1 MTPARLLAVG
11 ALCALPLSA
20 GLSQAQAPPPERP
33 ESAALAGVGPA
44 EGGPAEVGP
53 EDRPAERPDAPAPQ
67 PQPQGSLIPPEADP
81 PESPPPATDQPAT
94 HGRLIPPEEMP
105 PIEPLAPAGPPA
117 PELLR
122 ESDFDLAACK
132 LELTVLG
139 ATYEDADPITDPQ
152 DRDCGIAR
160 PLRVTQILPG
170 VGLEGGADMRCDTA
184 RALAHWTRDF
194 VLPASSRLPNAPRLA
209 GMNLGT
215 TYFCRPVVGGAST
228 SRLSEHALGNAIDIA
243 SFRFDDGTE
252 IVVAPRED
260 SGDLLGSFQAA
271 VRSSA
276 CMDFTTVLGPGS
288 NDAHSD
294 HLHLDIKARG
304 SGYRLCQ

>member
-1 MTPARLLAVG
+1 MNRARLLAVG

-33 ESAALAGVGPA
+33 ESAAPASVGPA

-53 EDRPAERPDAPAPQ
+53 EDRPAERPDTPAPQ
-67 PQPQGSLIPPEADP
+67 PSQPQGS
-81 PESPPPATDQPAT
+81 
-94 HGRLIPPEEMP
+94 LIPPEEMP

-170 VGLEGGADMRCDTA
+170 VELEGGADMRCDTA

-194 VLPASSRLPNAPRLA
+194 VLPATSRLPNAPRLA
-209 GMNLGT
+209 GMTLGT

-260 SGDLLGSFQAA
+260 SGDLLESFQAA

>member
-53 EDRPAERPDAPAPQ
+53 EDRPAERPDTPAPQ
-67 PQPQGSLIPPEADP
+67 PSQPQGS
-81 PESPPPATDQPAT
+81 
-94 HGRLIPPEEMP
+94 LIPPEEMP

-170 VGLEGGADMRCDTA
+170 VELEGGADMRCDTA

-194 VLPASSRLPNAPRLA
+194 VLPATSRLPNAPRLA
-209 GMNLGT
+209 GMTLGT

-260 SGDLLGSFQAA
+260 SGDLLESFQAA

>member
-1 MTPARLLAVG
+1 MNRARLLAVG

-33 ESAALAGVGPA
+33 ESAAPASVGPA

-53 EDRPAERPDAPAPQ
+53 EDRPAERPDTPAPQ
-67 PQPQGSLIPPEADP
+67 PSQPQGS
-81 PESPPPATDQPAT
+81 
-94 HGRLIPPEEMP
+94 LIPPEEMP
-105 PIEPLAPAGPPA
+105 PIEPPAPAGPPA

-170 VGLEGGADMRCDTA
+170 VELEGGADMRCDTA

-209 GMNLGT
+209 GMTLGT

-260 SGDLLGSFQAA
+260 SGDLLESFQAA

>member
-1 MTPARLLAVG
+1 MNRARLLAVG

-33 ESAALAGVGPA
+33 ESAAPASVGPA

-53 EDRPAERPDAPAPQ
+53 EDRPAERPDTPAPQ
-67 PQPQGSLIPPEADP
+67 PSQPQGS
-81 PESPPPATDQPAT
+81 
-94 HGRLIPPEEMP
+94 LIPPEEMP
-105 PIEPLAPAGPPA
+105 PIEPPAPAGPPA

-139 ATYEDADPITDPQ
+139 ATYEDATPITDPQ

-170 VGLEGGADMRCDTA
+170 VELEGGADMRCDTA

-209 GMNLGT
+209 GMTLGT

-260 SGDLLGSFQAA
+260 SGDLLESFQAA